1 MSDALLI
8 KLLSEIQRW
17 LISLYPFSEMEIRPL
32 VYATGLLHS
41 ALFSAALS
49 FTKNSFVID
58 EVAISTPP
66 LHILCATCQIN
77 AQTVFLHLYYM
88 LLLQFCQLSY
98 CLINQ
103 YIICRKTH
111 DNSPTYIPKMTEIVA
126 RKRTP

>member
-1 MSDALLI
+1 MDFAFLKKI
-8 KLLSEIQRW
+8 ETGYEE
-17 LISLYPFSEMEIRPL
+17 LISKVSKKTLKLGYTYL
-32 VYATGLLHS
+32 
-41 ALFSAALS
+41 
-49 FTKNSFVID
+49 FVIVYKVLLD
-58 EVAISTPP
+58 FIYCRYIGDLYAFHYIQISEVNVVTGWVAI
-66 LHILCATCQIN
+66 LIMAY
-77 AQTVFLHLYYM
+77 FLHLYYM